1 MKKTSIALMF
11 SFLSLAAMAQEG
23 NLQTPMD
30 FETTKVLPKGV
41 RNLRYRGAYIQAN
54 DKYDDSGN
62 QVPVGNAL
70 NKSVTWNTIIDG
82 KDSAQE
88 RAQLRGFLLANG
100 INPDDEVGQTAGIV
114 NIAVDARVPIIAYGV
129 TPKLTSA
136 LAIPYISTHVRTG
149 TGSMA
154 NSNLS
159 NFAQSALA
167 DNGAQEKALDL
178 QMRFAD
184 AINEK
189 LRKYGYDELSED
201 RKNHIGDMRLV
212 NKYLFA
218 QETKYSLALRQDLV
232 MPTGAPTST
241 SKAVDVASGD
251 GQWDVGAG
259 LIGDY
264 FVTDNIQFT
273 AYAGY
278 LAQLPTTLARRIP
291 EKSDSKLTP
300 DIDSNTRM
308 DLGDQIRTQLA
319 SKFFF
324 LNGFSTLLGYTY
336 QYREADKYTGGQ
348 YNAERYAW
356 MSQNTEQNMHA
367 GQIGIGYSTVPM
379 FQKKQFPVPLEANL
393 YHTRV
398 MGGKNVVN
406 DPLTAFEFAM
416 FF

>member
-1 MKKTSIALMF
+1 MKKTSIALIF
-11 SFLSLAAMAQEG
+11 SFLSVAVMAQEG

-41 RNLRYRGAYIQAN
+41 RNLRYRGAMIQAN
-54 DKYDDSGN
+54 DKFDDSGN

-70 NKSVTWNTIIDG
+70 NKSVTWNNIIEG
-82 KDSAQE
+82 KDSSQE

-100 INPDDEVGQTAGIV
+100 INPDDEVGQTAGVV

-154 NSNLS
+154 NDNFSS
-159 NFAQSALA
+159 FAQSALQE
-167 DNGAQEKALDL
+167 NGSQEKAYDL
-178 QMRFAD
+178 QMKFAD

-189 LRKYGYDELSED
+189 LRKYGYDELSDD

-212 NKYLFA
+212 NKYLLS
-218 QETKYSLALRQDLV
+218 QETKYSLTLRQDLV
-232 MPTGAPTST
+232 MPTGSPTST
-241 SKAVDVASGD
+241 RKAVDVASGD

-264 FVTDNIQFT
+264 FVNDHVQFT

-300 DIDSNTRM
+300 DIDPSTRM

-319 SKFFF
+319 SKFSF

-336 QYREADKYTGGQ
+336 QYREADKYRGGQ
-348 YNAERYAW
+348 FDAERYGW
-356 MSQNTEQNMHA
+356 MAQNTEQNMHA
-367 GQIGIGYSTVPM
+367 AQIGIGYSTLPM
-379 FQKKQFPVPLEANL
+379 FLKKQFPVPLEANL

-398 MGGKNVVN
+398 TGGKNVVN